1 MKARKNFR
9 RAGAVLA
16 LLLFFCLSMSVLASS
31 DDNSLSAL
39 NIHNG
44 TLSRDFEY
52 NILEY
57 DVTVEPGT
65 AELYLEPS
73 TSNPA
78 ATIDSITGTVL
89 EGGKATVLITVSSQ
103 SGIPVTYTLHVT
115 ESGAGEGETQTEA
128 PETEAQEAVTEI
140 PSTSAQTELQTEAG
154 TETAAPS
161 NAFQGQMTKLKSDS
175 DLMMK
180 IVYGLIILAV
190 ILLVFIINLILRN
203 RDLKDDLKDVKNQ
216 LAYYTNEFARKE
228 QMMVTDNYYAPA
240 QQGKANAEEAEQA
253 PEYTPA
259 QQNGAVVEETF
270 GTRMGIGGY
279 QGMMPEDVPPNR
291 PITEPEPVDRRASR
305 RSASRPRT
313 ESGSETQSAA
323 QPKAEPQ
330 PEAVSRLEPPT
341 QPELVSTQAEPVQ
354 PEPPASVPQPVM
366 QAASQPP
373 VQPGA
378 ESMDI
383 DVTMVEL

>member
-16 LLLFFCLSMSVLASS
+16 LLMFFCLSMSVLASS

-73 TSNPA
+73 TSNPG

-115 ESGAGEGETQTEA
+115 ESGAGGGETQTEA
-128 PETEAQEAVTEI
+128 PETEAQEAVTEA
-140 PSTSAQTELQTEAG
+140 PATSAQTELQTEAG

-161 NAFQGQMTKLKSDS
+161 NSFQGQITKLKSDS

-228 QMMVTDNYYAPA
+228 QMMVTDNYYAPTHQGTADA
-240 QQGKANAEEAEQA
+240 QEAEQT

-291 PITEPEPVDRRASR
+291 PITEPEPVDKPASR
-305 RSASRPRT
+305 RSASRPRP
-313 ESGSETQSAA
+313 ESRPEAQPAS

-330 PEAVSRLEPPT
+330 PEAVSRPEPPVQT
-341 QPELVSTQAEPVQ
+341 EPVSAPGGLVQ
-354 PEPPASVPQPVM
+354 PEPTESVSQP
-366 QAASQPP
+366 ASQPL

>member
-16 LLLFFCLSMSVLASS
+16 LLIFFCLSMSVLASS

-57 DVTVEPGT
+57 DVTVDPGT

-115 ESGAGEGETQTEA
+115 ESGAGGEETQTEA
-128 PETEAQEAVTEI
+128 PETEAQEAVTE
-140 PSTSAQTELQTEAG
+140 PPAASAQTELQTESE

-161 NAFQGQMTKLKSDS
+161 NAFQGHMTKLKSDS

-180 IVYGLIILAV
+180 IVYGLIILSV

-240 QQGKANAEEAEQA
+240 QQGDAKPEEAEQA
-253 PEYTPA
+253 TEYTQA
-259 QQNGAVVEETF
+259 QQNGAAVEETF

-291 PITEPEPVDRRASR
+291 PITEPEPVDKRTSR

-313 ESGSETQSAA
+313 ESGAETPPES

-330 PEAVSRLEPPT
+330 LEVASRSEAAV
-341 QPELVSTQAEPVQ
+341 QPEPVSALEEPLR
-354 PEPPASVPQPVM
+354 PEPPASVPQPVI

-373 VQPGA
+373 VQPGN